1 MKRLLCAI
9 ICFAAVALHA
19 SDTDYS
25 YNPSEIS
32 VSLPGNNNG
41 QSQIKIYGGWFDVP
55 IGVGAKIMGGNS
67 PISVCNDALYYL
79 KIGDREK
86 LSSFYPPKDRQKVLS
101 SRIKFMDRQIKG
113 YVSSGEYCFIIFANG
128 SFMPLKLISGKW
140 TISTNEFPHDAVLK
154 FYPILES
161 LKRSE
166 PSFMRVSVKGGAA
179 KDKDEES
186 ALICK
191 KIIDEFRNRQVRK
204 EGIRSFYLAYIFCNK
219 DKVPHAEFVKLTNSA
234 NDPRVNVKMKKQD
247 DSTFGAD
254 IKCDFGKISYN
265 ASVPVPDRDGIE
277 VLLGSS
283 YCVCENEEERA
294 FIILFSL

>member
-1 MKRLLCAI
+1 MADVSLQFKLANSVLLCQSCAKGNFSKPLPRLRRALFKFVCILCLPDKSESPTQASATSPPNFETLRKIGMKRLLCAI
-9 ICFAAVALHA
+9 IYFAAVASHA
-19 SDTDYS
+19 SDADYS

-55 IGVGAKIMGGNS
+55 MGVGAKIMGGNS

-140 TISTNEFPHDAVLK
+140 TI
-154 FYPILES
+154 Y
-161 LKRSE
+161 
-166 PSFMRVSVKGGAA
+166 
-179 KDKDEES
+179 
-186 ALICK
+186 
-191 KIIDEFRNRQVRK
+191 
-204 EGIRSFYLAYIFCNK
+204 
-219 DKVPHAEFVKLTNSA
+219 
-234 NDPRVNVKMKKQD
+234 
-247 DSTFGAD
+247 DSR
-254 IKCDFGKISYN
+254 ISQ
-265 ASVPVPDRDGIE
+265 AF
-277 VLLGSS
+277 
-283 YCVCENEEERA
+283 RA
-294 FIILFSL
+294 FVHARFC